1 MTLASAA
8 RPDFV
13 LAYGCLGAM
22 SFAERVEAAA
32 MAGFTKIGFSVFEY
46 QQARASGWKA
56 SDYERVL
63 ADHGVSV
70 FELEIALGFDAGYQ
84 DASEPAP
91 RWGPPSFPW
100 DVPSF
105 DRATQEDLFDLVE
118 VLRPHHVNVLGSW
131 GGGDPEHAVERF
143 AALCDRAAPFGTT
156 VAIEFMPG
164 TSIPDVAAVAPVI
177 EAAARQ
183 NGAVCFDNWHF
194 ERGGNP
200 ASALTMLQADKVAVI
215 QLSDGMTAPAADD
228 YFDETMYLRQVP
240 GDGEWDVVTMLKTL
254 RGHGVSAP
262 WSIEVLS
269 YDIAALPAKTAA
281 SVLYQSLEDLAGQV
295 C

>member
-1 MTLASAA
+1 MTLANAA

-22 SFAERVEAAA
+22 PFTERVEAAA

-46 QQARASGWKA
+46 QQARADGGKA
-56 SDYERVL
+56 ADYARVL
-63 ADHGVSV
+63 ADHGVSI

-84 DASEPAP
+84 EAGEPAP

-105 DRATQEDLFDLVE
+105 DRATQDDLFEMVE
-118 VLRPHHVNVLGSW
+118 VLRPQNVNVLGSW
-131 GGGDPEHAVERF
+131 GGGDPERAAERF
-143 AALCDRAAPFGTT
+143 AALCDRAAPFGTK

-164 TSIPDVAAVAPVI
+164 TNIPDVAAVALII

-200 ASALTMLQADKVAVI
+200 ASALTRLPADKVAVI
-215 QLSDGMTAPAADD
+215 QISDGTAAPAADD
-228 YFDETMYLRQVP
+228 YFAETLHLRRVP
-240 GDGEWDVVTMLKTL
+240 GDGEWDVEGMLKTL
-254 RGHGVSAP
+254 VGHGVSAP

-269 YDIAALPAKTAA
+269 DEVAALPARTAA
-281 SVLYQSLEDLAGQV
+281 RVLYESLDRLAGLV
-295 C
+295 R